1 MARMHRRWSTFILT
15 FGFLLAGCHH
25 QTSTTPEFLRTD
37 GFRYQ
42 AASAVV
48 GRASDTLRVTVVV
61 LNQSRD
67 PRLVPV
73 SSICAPFNR
82 VNAKVTGNG
91 KEWNSDMWRPAKQP
105 ETHDAS
111 GRPIFYAC
119 PMQAIGLPPGK
130 STTFV
135 LLVSVKDVLGDSLP
149 EGRYHVTA
157 SVRVSGAQV
166 RGLSAGEVKLSS
178 PPI

>member
-1 MARMHRRWSTFILT
+1 MRRMHRHWSTLT
-15 FGFLLAGCHH
+15 LTSAALLAGCHH
-25 QTSTTPEFLRTD
+25 TATTPEFLRTE

-42 AASAVV
+42 AASGVV
-48 GRASDTLRVTVVV
+48 GRASDTLRVAVVV
-61 LNQSRD
+61 VNQSRD
-67 PRLVPV
+67 TRLVPV

-82 VNAKVTGNG
+82 VRAKVTGNG
-91 KEWNSDMWRPAKQP
+91 KEWDSDAWRPVKQP

-111 GRPIFYAC
+111 GRPIFFAC
-119 PMQAIGLPPGK
+119 TMQVIGLAPGK

-135 LLVSVKDVLGDSLP
+135 LLVPVKDVLGDSLP
-149 EGRYHVTA
+149 EGRYQVSA
-157 SVRVSGAQV
+157 NVRVSGRQV